1 MKNIFTKIILSAVMV
16 AIFLAPVSASFQK
29 NNEGNLAIV
38 PKVNTALAQTP
49 AACDIGSATP
59 CFILGVIEKNLN
71 MAKVHLSAFNNLD
84 TENTKT
90 ILGELYLNGTQ
101 NDPTQMI
108 TSAEAGV
115 QGGTMR
121 DVVLFFGKNF
131 SNSNDVD
138 LLPDTQY
145 WLKIKYKGGLEILNT
160 TFHTAS
166 TTTPTS
172 VDNNPVNSGGSTGAT
187 IDDSFGCG
195 LSMFTWFKQ
204 CIVGA
209 IYYLIWTPIS
219 WVTKF
224 AASILDFFIY
234 YSTLSTSYSGS
245 FIGSAW
251 ATVRD
256 IANIFFIIALLYV
269 AIQTILGLGGHG
281 GKKMIATIVIVA
293 LLINFSMF
301 FTQVIIDGSNILAK
315 VFYNHIDSKGANG
328 EILPAGGAGQ
338 KSITVLLVNTFDPQT
353 VIADKASQP
362 GMTLII
368 ILISIILMVYM
379 IYIFMSVAL
388 LFVGRVAGLWVAM
401 IMAPIAFASYT
412 LPFDIPGVGHKKWWD
427 DLLKQAFMAPLF
439 IFFLYVI
446 LLLGKSFNLI
456 AYNVATNDGV
466 LDKMMRVVVPF
477 LIIFLLLQ
485 KAKKLAVEYSG
496 DIGEAITKA
505 GSAVTGLALGVATG
519 GAAMAMRNT
528 VGKKALGVAN
538 DDNLKSM
545 ASGDKAA
552 FARAGIKEDDIAG
565 QKKAQADAQKKLAAA
580 NKTASKSFDF
590 RQTDIGKQ
598 FGGATGLNL
607 DKGTGTMGVGTA
619 NLKGGMKAQLEHEKE
634 EAQKTMATYE
644 ISGAAAQKQDKKA
657 SDQKAAYTGDE
668 KQAVEN
674 AKTTATAALAGDNE
688 KWKNEY
694 TKQMTAAKAAEAAK
708 PTKPFEVKQA
718 FDEKKFKEEYEAGTP
733 PPPPLVSFDEEGFKK
748 KFKKDYH
755 EEGKDLGSYGLT
767 EGNEEGAK
775 AKDIKGAVEEK
786 DSKKINA
793 ERRESYAVSL
803 EDQAKKDHD
812 KSAIKGFWADWN
824 DSMKKMDTKTNKTL
838 AGAAIVGSGGMAA
851 PLIVGAVVGGGFLS
865 ALKKAVSHVEIG
877 GYSLSEIH
885 KTNPEVV
892 AAVRKGI
899 SKDKSLLD
907 ALKKMSKE
915 DKHKVEDL
923 TKHVEVDVKV
933 NDSHA
938 ATHTA
943 DTHAAPAG
951 GGGGHAH

>member
-1 MKNIFTKIILSAVMV
+1 AITAKTNI
-16 AIFLAPVSASFQK
+16 
-29 NNEGNLAIV
+29 
-38 PKVNTALAQTP
+38 ALAQTGP
-49 AACDIGSATP
+49 SIGCSSTQTTP
-59 CFILGVIEKNLN
+59 CFNVTSMNVSQDAAIFNVTVKNSLPEEDMILEGILRKKVNGAISQTADADVEKALTRSTPTALSQNVSLTFNQNLN
-71 MAKVHLSAFNNLD
+71 VALVPNTEYNVEIKIKKVIAPGIDEFQKSTFD
-84 TENTKT
+84 FTSGTTTSSINTT
-90 ILGELYLNGTQ
+90 V
-101 NDPTQMI
+101 DPT
-108 TSAEAGV
+108 A
-115 QGGTMR
+115 
-121 DVVLFFGKNF
+121 
-131 SNSNDVD
+131 
-138 LLPDTQY
+138 
-145 WLKIKYKGGLEILNT
+145 T
-160 TFHTAS
+160 TETA
-166 TTTPTS
+166 TP
-172 VDNNPVNSGGSTGAT
+172 A
-187 IDDSFGCG
+187 DDAFGCTISP
-195 LSMFTWFKQ
+195 LTWFKQ

-219 WVTKF
+219 WVTKL

-353 VIADKASQP
+353 VIAEKAKQP

-446 LLLGKSFNLI
+446 LLLGKSFHLI
-456 AYNVATNDGV
+456 AYDVATNDGV
-466 LDKMMRVVVPF
+466 LDNMMRVVVPF
-477 LIIFLLLQ
+477 LIIFVLLQ

-528 VGKKALGVAN
+528 IGKKALGVAN

-545 ASGDKAA
+545 ASGDKEA

-657 SDQKAAYTGDE
+657 SDQKAAYAGDE
-668 KQAVEN
+668 KQALEN

-694 TKQMTAAKAAEAAK
+694 TKQMTAAKEAEAAK

-718 FDEKKFKEEYEAGTP
+718 FDEKKFKEEYEAKVGTP
-733 PPPPLVSFDEEGFKK
+733 PPPTLVSFDEEGFKK

-767 EGNEEGAK
+767 EGNVEGAK
-775 AKDIKGAVEEK
+775 AKDIKGVVEEK

-803 EDQAKKDHD
+803 EDQGKKDHD
-812 KSAIKGFWADWN
+812 KSAIKSFWADWN
-824 DSMKKMDTKTNKTL
+824 DSMKKMATKTNATL

-851 PLIVGAVVGGGFLS
+851 PLVVGAVVGGGFLS